1 MALLLACSAGLLAQ
15 SEKEKE
21 KKSERNPPARHQQ
34 SAPQRHEQTAPPQR
48 EQSAPPQREQSAPP
62 QRHEQSAPQQHQQ
75 AAPPQRE
82 QQAAPPQHQPAAQPD
97 NQRPRPAEQ
106 RQPPANTGAPSQG
119 RPFGNDRPPAAR
131 PDGQP
136 SQTQPG
142 QGQRFGQRPE
152 NGDNG
157 RRFGRDAAP
166 GGGPVRPAYT
176 PRPNMQVQHGAY
188 GRDIVHAPNGSA
200 VHMAGGRVVEVHAA
214 NGAIIRH
221 TPDGIRRVEVVRPG
235 GRTVV
240 VNGGGGYVQKTV
252 VISNRSY
259 VQRTY
264 VVHNVVVT
272 RVYTPYTIRPGFA
285 VNVYTPVR
293 YYRPGFYVYAYNP
306 WPRPVY
312 YSAWGW
318 AGSPWYGFYG
328 GYFAP
333 APYYASPAFWL
344 TDYMVAAMLQQAYQ
358 DRMAAQMPPPAY
370 AGGQTPLSPEVKQ
383 EIADEVNRQLRQEQA
398 AAQAGGTMASADP
411 FAGGPHVFVASSGID
426 AGMGNQACS
435 ITEGDVLAM
444 QAPPPPGSPVANVL
458 VRASKRGDCPVGS
471 MVSVQLQ
478 DLAEMQN
485 RMREEIDRGLADM
498 QTRQGQ
504 SGMPAMTG
512 EVAAPAAPVSWASQV
527 QADATAQAE
536 LAQVSQEA
544 NRAEQDAVSA
554 TLEQNDSAQPGGKI
568 GLGSTVDEVIAAFGQ
583 PQRTADLGS
592 KKIYIYK
599 DVKVTFQDG
608 KVVDVQ

>member
-1 MALLLACSAGLLAQ
+1 M
-15 SEKEKE
+15 
-21 KKSERNPPARHQQ
+21 
-34 SAPQRHEQTAPPQR
+34 
-48 EQSAPPQREQSAPP
+48 
-62 QRHEQSAPQQHQQ
+62 
-75 AAPPQRE
+75 
-82 QQAAPPQHQPAAQPD
+82 
-97 NQRPRPAEQ
+97 
-106 RQPPANTGAPSQG
+106 
-119 RPFGNDRPPAAR
+119 NDRPPSAR
-131 PDGQP
+131 PNVQP
-136 SQTQPG
+136 SQAQPG
-142 QGQRFGQRPE
+142 QGQRFGGNP
-152 NGDNG
+152 DSG

-166 GGGPVRPAYT
+166 SGGAPVRPAYT
-176 PRPNMQVQHGAY
+176 PRPNVQVQHGAY
-188 GRDIVHAPNGSA
+188 GREIVHAPNGSQ

-252 VISNRSY
+252 IISNRSY

-264 VVHNVVVT
+264 VVNNVVVT
-272 RVYTPYTIRPGFA
+272 RVYRPYTIRPGIV

-293 YYRPGFYVYAYNP
+293 YYRPAFYVGVFNP

-312 YSAWGW
+312 YTSWGW
-318 AGSPWYGFYG
+318 AGTPWFGFYG

-333 APYYASPAFWL
+333 APYYAGPAFWL
-344 TDYMVAAMLQQAYQ
+344 TDYMVAAMLQQAYM
-358 DRMAAQMPPPAY
+358 DRMAAQAPPPAY
-370 AGGQTPLSPEVKQ
+370 AAQAPLSPEVKQ
-383 EIADEVNRQLRQEQA
+383 EIADEVSRQLRQEQA
-398 AAQAGGTMASADP
+398 AAQAGGNMAAADP

-426 AGMGNQACS
+426 AGMGNQSCA

-444 QAPPPPGSPVANVL
+444 QTPPPPGSQSANVL
-458 VRASKRGDCPVGS
+458 VKASKRGDCMVGS
-471 MVSVQLQ
+471 VVTVQLQ

-498 QTRQGQ
+498 QSRQGQ

-512 EVAAPAAPVSWASQV
+512 EAAAPPAPTSWASQV
-527 QADATAQAE
+527 QADPNAQTE
-536 LAQVSQEA
+536 LAQVSQDA

-554 TLEQNDSAQPGGKI
+554 TLDQNDAPQPTGNI
-568 GLGSTVDEVIAAFGQ
+568 GLGSTMDEVVAAFGQ
-583 PQRTADLGS
+583 PLRTADLGA